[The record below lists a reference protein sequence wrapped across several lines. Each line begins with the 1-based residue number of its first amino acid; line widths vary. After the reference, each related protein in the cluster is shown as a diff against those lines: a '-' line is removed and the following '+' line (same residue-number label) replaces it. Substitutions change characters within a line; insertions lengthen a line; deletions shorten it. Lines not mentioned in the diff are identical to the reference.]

1 MLKLLVKKQLAEIFR
16 SYFYDAKKNK
26 ARSKGVTV
34 LYFILFALLM
44 VVVIDGMF
52 TALSLGLCGAL
63 AAVGVDWL
71 YFTIMALL
79 AVLLGAF
86 GSVFNTFSGLYLAK
100 DNDLLLSL
108 PIPVGAIMGA
118 RLLSVY
124 LMGLLY
130 SAVVIVPAVIVYWI
144 AVAATPAV
152 VCGGVLLV
160 VLISVFVLTVSC
172 ALGWLVAKLSLKL
185 RHKSLV
191 TVILSL
197 AFLGGYYFFYFKA
210 QALLTTLIE
219 NAVAYGAAIEGAAWP
234 LYLLG
239 RVGVG
244 DGRAMA
250 LVTVVVLALFAAMWR
265 VLSRSFLKI
274 VTATGRTKR
283 QVYRETARRQHG
295 PDAALL
301 RRELGRFLSSPGYML
316 NCGLGIL
323 LLPVCGVLLLW
334 KSGTF
339 LPVCMELFGPR
350 AEALVPVLLCGAV
363 CMVASM
369 NDMAAPSVSLEGKTL
384 WLVQSLPVTPWQVL
398 RAKLSLQLLLTGV
411 PALFASVCVGAAQG
425 LGPAAFVLTLIQPL
439 SFVLLS
445 ALFGLF
451 LGLRMP
457 NLSWTREITPVKQSL
472 NVAIALFGSFG
483 YALALCVGVFSFGWR
498 LGCVG
503 YLGLV
508 TAVTLVL
515 CAVLYRWV
523 RTRGAA
529 AFAAL

>member
-16 SYFYDAKKNK
+16 SYFYDAKKDR

-34 LYFILFALLM
+34 VYFILFALLM
-44 VVVIDGMF
+44 VGVLGGMF
-52 TALSLGLCGAL
+52 TALSFTLCSSL

-71 YFTIMALL
+71 YFTLMGLL
-79 AVLLGAF
+79 AVVLGVF
-86 GSVFNTFSGLYLAK
+86 GSVFNTYSGLYLAK

-130 SAVVIVPAVIVYWI
+130 SAVAIVPAVIVYW
-144 AVAATPAV
+144 VMVTVSPAV

-160 VLISVFVLTVSC
+160 VLLSVFVLTLSC
-172 ALGWLVAKLSLKL
+172 ALGWVVAKLSLKL
-185 RHKSLV
+185 RHKSLI
-191 TVILSL
+191 TVVLSL

-210 QALLTTLIE
+210 QALLALLLE

-250 LVTVVVLALFAAMWR
+250 LVAAVVLALFGAMWWL
-265 VLSRSFLKI
+265 LSRSFLKI
-274 VTATGRTKR
+274 VTATGQTKR
-283 QVYRETARRQHG
+283 QVYRETARRQRG

-301 RRELGRFLSSPGYML
+301 RKELGRFLSSPGYML
-316 NCGLGIL
+316 NCGLGVL
-323 LLPVCGVLLLW
+323 LLPVGGILLLW
-334 KSGTF
+334 KGSAL
-339 LPVCMELFGPR
+339 LPVCAEIFGTR
-350 AEALVPVLLCGAV
+350 AEAIVPVLLCGAV

-369 NDMAAPSVSLEGKTL
+369 NDMTAPSVSLEGKSL
-384 WLVQSLPVTPWQVL
+384 WLVQSLPVEPWQVL
-398 RAKLSLQLLLTGV
+398 RAKLSLQLLMTGI
-411 PALFASVCVGAAQG
+411 PALFASVCVAAVQP
-425 LGPAAFVLTLIQPL
+425 LGPAAILMTLVQPL

-457 NLSWTREITPVKQSL
+457 NLSWTREIVPIKQSL
-472 NVAIALFGSFG
+472 NVMLALFGSFG
-483 YALALCVGVFSFGWR
+483 YALVLCVGVFSFGWR
-498 LGCVG
+498 IGCAG
-503 YLGLV
+503 YLGLITV
-508 TAVTLVL
+508 VTLAL
-515 CAVLYRWV
+515 AAVLWRWS
-523 RTRGAA
+523 RRRGAA